1 MAILTFN
8 SKMVMGTNGMVVMEP
23 APVQTLMPTRGGLLK
38 GTKGTK
44 TAQAK
49 SEPDI
54 KSDESVWVE
63 QEEPSLGS
71 GGYLDGSDG
80 NSR

>member
-8 SKMVMGTNGMVVMEP
+8 NKMVMGTNGMVVMEP
-23 APVQTLMPTRGGLLK
+23 VPVQNLMSTRGTLLK

-44 TAQAK
+44 TVQTKGTA
-49 SEPDI
+49 DL
-54 KSDESVWVE
+54 KSDDSVWEE

-71 GGYLDGSDG
+71 GGYSDGSDG